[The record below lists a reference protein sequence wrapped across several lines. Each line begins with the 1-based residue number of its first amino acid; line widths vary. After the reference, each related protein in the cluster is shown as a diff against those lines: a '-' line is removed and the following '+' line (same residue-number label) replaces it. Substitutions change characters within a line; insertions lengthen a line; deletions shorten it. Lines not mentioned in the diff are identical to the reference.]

1 MALRASIIELFSCVS
16 LELSPCS
23 LNVLFCIGGELAKG
37 MEKSKGLLSS
47 CPSVSANVKVLFSG
61 GVSVFSFSSLAAGAY
76 SLVSINTPFFFWFL
90 GPLLTSISMSSD
102 VGGTSSSA
110 SHTPFTPPLNIK
122 QLLLLGEGPA
132 LSYSLHGTSL

>member
-1 MALRASIIELFSCVS
+1 MALRTSIIELFSCAP

-47 CPSVSANVKVLFSG
+47 CPSLSANVKVLFSG
-61 GVSVFSFSSLAAGAY
+61 GVSGFSSSWPATLKVYSSCLVAGAS

-90 GPLLTSISMSSD
+90 GP
-102 VGGTSSSA
+102 
-110 SHTPFTPPLNIK
+110 
-122 QLLLLGEGPA
+122 
-132 LSYSLHGTSL
+132 